1 MASTVVHL
9 FKRGDVAR
17 ACGMPRQLELKPL
30 IPHDNNISDD
40 FELEEPE
47 YVVAPS
53 VVEPSEYHKATRTFG
68 RMILGFV
75 SLAFLVYMLVVEVIL
90 MKKITVHAD
99 NSSWESARRHGW
111 VMQKDAPHPDD
122 QVVLIFAIKQNTEA
136 ILEKLEQVSNPNSS
150 KYGQHLSLQEV
161 KELAENKD
169 ASSKVHSFVGSHAV
183 LDSVLHPA
191 GDFLRVNLT
200 VFHANKML
208 DATFQKF
215 YNERTKTTA
224 LRTKKYS
231 LPEDIAMSI
240 DLIVNALHLP
250 TAHARPEFHTIESE
264 AGRTSRNGTR
274 AGADAKKA
282 LLGGQN
288 YGVNSGLA
296 FPDLIFKYYGIEY
309 RTLHNENSSIGFFET
324 NSQYYIPEDLD
335 KFSHLYSLQTANIEK
350 LVGENIPEMCKA
362 NPKSCDEASLD
373 LQIGLCAIERARTTV
388 YSIPASFDAFLS
400 WASSLTTDADPPK
413 VHSISYLWG
422 EEYVPEADAK
432 RFDIEVGKLGLRG
445 ITVISVSGD
454 DGAPGYEARG
464 KIDSDPDLCRVK
476 TAFPAGCPH
485 VTIVGATMGPET
497 GSNTEVVCQANKGGT
512 ITSGGGFS
520 VIFDRPKWQEDA
532 VGYYLSKPENLPTK
546 DTTYKSSGRGYPDV
560 SLLGAHFPVFINGN
574 MFDISGTSGSAP
586 LFAAMIVLIND
597 ARMEL
602 GKPPLGYLNQL
613 LYLMSVSN
621 PDVFYDVLE
630 GNTECTMEGC
640 CPGVGFKA
648 AKGWDA
654 ATGLGTINFK
664 AFKTAA
670 LAV

>member
-1 MASTVVHL
+1 
-9 FKRGDVAR
+9 
-17 ACGMPRQLELKPL
+17 
-30 IPHDNNISDD
+30 
-40 FELEEPE
+40 
-47 YVVAPS
+47 
-53 VVEPSEYHKATRTFG
+53 
-68 RMILGFV
+68 
-75 SLAFLVYMLVVEVIL
+75 
-90 MKKITVHAD
+90 
-99 NSSWESARRHGW
+99 
-111 VMQKDAPHPDD
+111 MQEDPHPDD

-150 KYGQHLSLQEV
+150 TYGHHLSLQEV

-169 ASSKVHSFVGSHAV
+169 ASSKVHSFVGNHAV
-183 LDSVLHPA
+183 LSSLLHPA

-215 YNERTKTTA
+215 YNHRTRTTA

-231 LPEDIAMSI
+231 LPEEIAMSI

-250 TAHARPEFHTIESE
+250 ATHEKPEFHTIESE
-264 AGRTSRNGTR
+264 VGRTSRNATR
-274 AGADAKKA
+274 AGAEAKKA
-282 LLGGQN
+282 LLGSKS
-288 YGVNSGLA
+288 YGVGSGLA
-296 FPDLIFKYYGIEY
+296 FPDLIFKYYGIDD
-309 RTLHNENSSIGFFET
+309 RTLHHENSSIGFFET
-324 NSQYYIPEDLD
+324 NSQYYIPEDLT
-335 KFSHLYSLQTANIEK
+335 KFSSEYGLQTPNIEK
-350 LVGENIPEMCKA
+350 VVGVNVPEMCKGD
-362 NPKSCDEASLD
+362 PKSCDEASLD

-400 WASSLTTDADPPK
+400 WASSLTTDEDPPK

-422 EEYVPEADAK
+422 EGYVPQADAR

-464 KIDSDPDLCRVK
+464 KMTSDPGLCAVK
-476 TAFPAGCPH
+476 SVFPGGCPH
-485 VTIVGATMGPET
+485 LTIVGATMGPEK
-497 GSNTEVVCQANKGGT
+497 GSKTEVVCQADKGGT

-520 VIFDRPKWQEDA
+520 VVFDRPKWQED
-532 VGYYLSKPENLPTK
+532 VVTYYLTKPENLPTK
-546 DTTYKSSGRGYPDV
+546 DTTYKSTGRGYPDV
-560 SLLGAHFPVFINGN
+560 SLLGAHFPVYINGN

-597 ARMEL
+597 ARMQL
-602 GKPPLGYLNQL
+602 GKPPLGFLNQL
-613 LYLMSVSN
+613 LYLMSASN
-621 PDVFYDVLE
+621 PDVFYDVVE

-654 ATGLGTINFK
+654 ATGLGTVNFK
-664 AFKTAA
+664 AFKKAA
-670 LAV
+670 VEV